1 MTGNSKNI
9 LCNKGCGPSEVDL
22 SVKTLN
28 ALKGTK
34 CKICNKSKDKQIYEL
49 LN

>member
-1 MTGNSKNI
+1 MRSFG
-9 LCNKGCGPSEVDL
+9 VDL
-22 SVKTLN
+22 SVKILN

-34 CKICNKSKDKQIYEL
+34 CKICNKSKDQIYEL